1 MTLPQPA
8 LHQAG
13 GAARLPA
20 APRIGILRA
29 AGPEQLEYK
38 DSDVPSLRLLRR
50 LLPALPLAVLA
61 APLLAQPPAQPAAQS
76 AAQSSPQ
83 SSVTLYGW
91 VDVSVERIALG
102 DLPPGAADSV
112 QRLSSNISNFGV
124 RGVEAISP
132 QIEAWFQ
139 VERQFAVDTGSETPQ
154 FRNTG
159 AGLRGPWG
167 TLLAGHWDTPLAF
180 QQVRADP
187 WTGRVAQFSI
197 IGSPGFGVSVTSQA
211 ANAPTGTPGAAS
223 YQRRQSDSLQYW
235 TPSLAGFSGRAMVSF
250 AEAKTAASS
259 PRTAG
264 FSAEWLSGPWWIS
277 VAGEQHDDV
286 IGLNAIRPIT
296 ASTSRDRAARALVQ
310 RAFGPVTASVI
321 WERLDYRADV
331 TSGVRQWKRDALAA
345 TLRVN
350 LGPGQLRATFT
361 RADDGSCTELIAGA
375 CGNTADTGGSQM
387 VLGYVYPLSRRTEL
401 YALAMRLA
409 NESANR
415 YVLGTTVFVPTTTQ
429 PLGADLRVLAL
440 GMRAM
445 F

>member
-1 MTLPQPA
+1 MSLLVFCRRA
-8 LHQAG
+8 LLA
-13 GAARLPA
+13 
-20 APRIGILRA
+20 
-29 AGPEQLEYK
+29 
-38 DSDVPSLRLLRR
+38 V
-50 LLPALPLAVLA
+50 PLAALA
-61 APLLAQPPAQPAAQS
+61 APLHA
-76 AAQSSPQ
+76 Q

-102 DLPPGAADSV
+102 DMPPGAADSV

-124 RGVEAISP
+124 RGVEPISP
-132 QIEAWFQ
+132 QLEAWFQ
-139 VERQFAVDTGSETPQ
+139 VERQFAADTGAETPQ

-197 IGSPGFGVSVTSQA
+197 IGSPGFGVSVTSQSA
-211 ANAPTGTPGAAS
+211 SAPTGTPGAAS

-235 TPSLAGFSGRAMVSF
+235 TPSFAGFSGRAMVSF

-277 VAGEQHDDV
+277 VAGEQHDDL
-286 IGLNAIRPIT
+286 IGLNAIRPTT
-296 ASTSRDRAARALVQ
+296 AATSRDRAARALVQ

-321 WERLDYRADV
+321 WERLDYRADLSANV
-331 TSGVRQWKRDALAA
+331 SAGVRQWKRDALAA

-350 LGPGQLRATFT
+350 LGAGQVRATWT
-361 RADDGSCTELIAGA
+361 RADDGECTELTAGA
-375 CGNTADTGGSQM
+375 CGNTVDSGATQL

-401 YALAMRLA
+401 YGLAMRVA
-409 NESANR
+409 NEAANR
-415 YVLGTTVFVPTTTQ
+415 YVLGTSPFIPTTTQ

-440 GMRAM
+440 GLRAM

>member
-1 MTLPQPA
+1 MSLLAFCRRA
-8 LHQAG
+8 L
-13 GAARLPA
+13 L
-20 APRIGILRA
+20 
-29 AGPEQLEYK
+29 
-38 DSDVPSLRLLRR
+38 VV
-50 LLPALPLAVLA
+50 PLATVA
-61 APLLAQPPAQPAAQS
+61 APLHAQS
-76 AAQSSPQ
+76 A
-83 SSVTLYGW
+83 VTLYGW

-102 DLPPGAADSV
+102 DMPPGAADSV

-124 RGVEAISP
+124 RGVETISP
-132 QIEAWFQ
+132 QLEAWFQ
-139 VERQFAVDTGSETPQ
+139 VERQFAADTGAETPQ

-159 AGLRGPWG
+159 TGLRGPWG

-197 IGSPGFGVSVTSQA
+197 IGSPGFGVSVTSQS

-235 TPSLAGFSGRAMVSF
+235 TPSLAGFSGRAMLSF
-250 AEAKTAASS
+250 AEAKTGASA

-286 IGLNAIRPIT
+286 LGLNAIRPI
-296 ASTSRDRAARALVQ
+296 AGVTSRDRAARALVQ

-331 TSGVRQWKRDALAA
+331 TAGVRQWQRDALAA

-350 LGPGQLRATFT
+350 LGPGQVRATYT
-361 RADDGSCTELIAGA
+361 RADDGSCTEVSAGA
-375 CGNTADTGGSQM
+375 CGNTADTGATQL
-387 VLGYVYPLSRRTEL
+387 VLGYVVPLSRRTEL
-401 YALAMRLA
+401 YGLAMRLS
-409 NESANR
+409 NEAANR
-415 YVLGTTVFVPTTTQ
+415 YVLGTSPFIPTTTQ
-429 PLGADLRVLAL
+429 PLGTDLRVLAL